1 MRKAETEGQIKEAAR
16 PARQCESARG
26 FSAAPPRLLRVPRS
40 VWIPLG
46 SGLCCVPISM
56 RFATVRWSLRGRQ

>member
-1 MRKAETEGQIKEAAR
+1 
-16 PARQCESARG
+16 
-26 FSAAPPRLLRVPRS
+26 LRVPRS
-40 VWIPLG
+40 VWIPFG